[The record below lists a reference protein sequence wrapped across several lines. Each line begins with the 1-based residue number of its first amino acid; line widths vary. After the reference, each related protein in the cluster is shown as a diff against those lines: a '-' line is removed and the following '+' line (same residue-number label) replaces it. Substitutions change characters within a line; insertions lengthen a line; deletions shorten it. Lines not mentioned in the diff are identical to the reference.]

1 MYENEHIDP
10 KIEHFFCSYFRP
22 DKAKFQSDRILYYLA
37 QKVHYCRVIKTLTM
51 TEMDGMDRKIENK
64 GFLSRKMIW
73 YLLFGALMLSV
84 LAVII
89 FGDKS
94 SKYNVDVSRIT
105 IEEVK
110 HDVFQD
116 YITVQ
121 GTVEPITTIYLDA
134 VENGSVQ
141 EILIEEGN
149 MVKKGDVI
157 LRLANDNLLLE
168 ITNSEAQVVRAINEL
183 RTARLQMD
191 QTRLNYKQQIIE
203 LDITVTQSRR
213 LYENNKLL
221 REQGHISREE
231 FDQSREAYE
240 SSNELYDLVLENFRN
255 DSLYR
260 SIQINSLEKSV
271 ESMETSMEI
280 IQRRMENLNI
290 KASVD
295 GELAS
300 LNPEIGEVVTY
311 GTRVGTINI
320 LDSYKLRVDID
331 EHYIARI
338 QSGLTG
344 ECDFAS
350 TPYTGVITK
359 VYPEVQNGR
368 FAVDMVFTEEVP
380 AQIRIG
386 QTSRIR
392 LQLGE
397 SKEGVLLTKG
407 GFYQT
412 TGGQWVF
419 VLDESEE
426 FAVKRDISIG
436 RQNPRYY
443 EVLGGLE
450 PGEKVIVSSYQNYA
464 DHDKLILKHNR

>member
-1 MYENEHIDP
+1 MN
-10 KIEHFFCSYFRP
+10 
-22 DKAKFQSDRILYYLA
+22 
-37 QKVHYCRVIKTLTM
+37 
-51 TEMDGMDRKIENK
+51 GMDRKLEKKRGITKKN
-64 GFLSRKMIW
+64 IW
-73 YLLFGALMLSV
+73 YFLFGGLMIAVV
-84 LAVII
+84 LII
-89 FGDKS
+89 VFGDKS
-94 SKYNVDVSRIT
+94 SKYNVDVSRVT

-110 HDVFQD
+110 RDVFQD

-121 GTVEPITTIYLDA
+121 GTVEPITTVYLDA
-134 VENGSVQ
+134 VEGGRVE
-141 EILIEEGN
+141 EILIDEGN

-157 LRLANDNLLLE
+157 LRLSNDNLRLE
-168 ITNSEAQVVRAINEL
+168 ITNSEAQVVRTINEL

-191 QTRLNYKQQIIE
+191 QARLGYMQQIIE
-203 LDITVTQSRR
+203 LEISVAQARR
-213 LYENNKLL
+213 MFENNKIL
-221 REQGHISREE
+221 REQEHISREE
-231 FDQSREAYE
+231 FVQSRETFE
-240 SSNELYDLVLENFRN
+240 SSRKLLDLVRENYRN
-255 DSLYR
+255 DSIYR
-260 SIQINSLEKSV
+260 SIQLTSLESSV
-271 ESMETSMEI
+271 ASMETSMRI
-280 IQRRMENLNI
+280 IQGRMENLNI
-290 KASVD
+290 KATVD
-295 GELAS
+295 GELAT

-331 EHYIARI
+331 EHYIARV
-338 QSGLTG
+338 QRGLQG

-359 VYPEVQNGR
+359 IYPEVQAGR

-380 AQIRIG
+380 DQIRIG

-397 SKEGVLLTKG
+397 SKEGILLTKG

-419 VLDESEE
+419 VLDPSGE

-443 EVLGGLE
+443 EVLEGLE

-464 DHDKLILKHNR
+464 DHDKLILKYNR

>member
-1 MYENEHIDP
+1 MNDQ
-10 KIEHFFCSYFRP
+10 
-22 DKAKFQSDRILYYLA
+22 A
-37 QKVHYCRVIKTLTM
+37 
-51 TEMDGMDRKIENK
+51 GMDRKLEKK
-64 GFLSRKMIW
+64 GFINRKTIW
-73 YLLFGALMLSV
+73 YFVFGALMLTV
-84 LAVII
+84 LGIII

-110 HDVFQD
+110 EDVFQD

-134 VENGSVQ
+134 VEGGSVQ

-157 LRLANDNLLLE
+157 IRLNNDNLLLE
-168 ITNSEAQVVRAINEL
+168 ITNAEAQIVRSINEL

-191 QTRLNYKQQIIE
+191 QVKLNYKQQIIE
-203 LDITVTQSRR
+203 LQMTVAQAKR
-213 LYENNKLL
+213 LYNNNIVL

-231 FDQSREAYE
+231 FDQSKESYE
-240 SSNELYDLVLENFRN
+240 SSDELLALVLENYKN
-255 DSLYR
+255 DSTYR
-260 SIQINSLEKSV
+260 SIQISSLEASV
-271 ESMETSMEI
+271 RSMETSMEI
-280 IQRRMENLNI
+280 IRRRMDNLNI
-290 KASVD
+290 KATAD

-338 QSGLTG
+338 QRGLYG

-359 VYPEVQNGR
+359 IYPEVAGGR

-380 AQIRIG
+380 EQIRIG

-397 SKEGVLLTKG
+397 SKEGILLTKG

-419 VLDESEE
+419 VLDETEE

>member
-1 MYENEHIDP
+1 MNDQ
-10 KIEHFFCSYFRP
+10 
-22 DKAKFQSDRILYYLA
+22 A
-37 QKVHYCRVIKTLTM
+37 
-51 TEMDGMDRKIENK
+51 GMDRKLEKK
-64 GFLSRKMIW
+64 GFINRKTIW
-73 YLLFGALMLSV
+73 YFVFGALMLTV
-84 LAVII
+84 LAIII

-110 HDVFQD
+110 QDVFQD

-134 VENGSVQ
+134 VEGGSVQ

-149 MVKKGDVI
+149 MVKKGEVI
-157 LRLANDNLLLE
+157 LRLNNDNLLLE
-168 ITNSEAQVVRAINEL
+168 ITNAEAQIVRSINEL

-191 QTRLNYKQQIIE
+191 QTKLNYKQQIIE
-203 LDITVTQSRR
+203 LQMTVAQAKR
-213 LYENNKLL
+213 LYENNRVL
-221 REQGHISREE
+221 REQDHISREE
-231 FDQSREAYE
+231 FDQSKEAYE
-240 SSNELYDLVLENFRN
+240 SSDELLELVLENYKN
-255 DSLYR
+255 DSSYR
-260 SIQINSLEKSV
+260 SIQISSLEASV
-271 ESMETSMEI
+271 KSMETSMEI
-280 IQRRMENLNI
+280 IRRRMDNLNI
-290 KASVD
+290 KATAD

-338 QSGLTG
+338 QRGLYG

-359 VYPEVQNGR
+359 IYPEVAGGR

-380 AQIRIG
+380 EQIRIG

-397 SKEGVLLTKG
+397 SKEGILLTKG

-419 VLDESEE
+419 VLDETEE

-464 DHDKLILKHNR
+464 DHDKLILKYNR

>member
-1 MYENEHIDP
+1 
-10 KIEHFFCSYFRP
+10 
-22 DKAKFQSDRILYYLA
+22 
-37 QKVHYCRVIKTLTM
+37 
-51 TEMDGMDRKIENK
+51 MDGMDKKIEKK
-64 GFLSRKMIW
+64 GIPRKVIW
-73 YLLFGALMLSV
+73 YTLFGMLILAV
-84 LAVII
+84 LGVII

-110 HDVFQD
+110 QDVFQD

-121 GTVEPITTIYLDA
+121 GTVEPITTIYIDA
-134 VENGSVQ
+134 VEGGRVE

-149 MVKKGDVI
+149 MVKEGDVI
-157 LRLANDNLLLE
+157 LRLSNDNLLLE
-168 ITNSEAQVVRAINEL
+168 ITNNEAQVVRAINEL
-183 RTARLQMD
+183 RTSRLQMD
-191 QTRLNYKQQIIE
+191 QTRLNYKQQIINLE
-203 LDITVTQSRR
+203 ITVTQNQRM
-213 LYENNKLL
+213 YQNNKVL
-221 REQGHISREE
+221 REQNHISREE

-240 SSNELYDLVLENFRN
+240 SSQELLELLIENYRN
-255 DSLYR
+255 DSIYR
-260 SIQINSLEKSV
+260 AIQINSLEISV
-271 ESMETSMEI
+271 QSMEESMRI
-280 IQRRMENLNI
+280 IRRRLENLNI

-300 LNPEIGEVVTY
+300 LNPEIGEVITY

-338 QSGLTG
+338 TRGLNG

-350 TPYTGVITK
+350 NPYTGVITK
-359 VYPEVQNGR
+359 IYPEVAGGR
-368 FAVDMVFTEEVP
+368 FAVDMVFTDEVP
-380 AQIRIG
+380 EQIRIG

-397 SKEGVLLTKG
+397 SKEGILLTKG

-419 VLDESEE
+419 VLDPAEE
-426 FAVKRDISIG
+426 IAVKRDISIG

-443 EVLGGLE
+443 EVLDGLE

-464 DHDKLILKHNR
+464 DHDKLILKYNR

>member
-1 MYENEHIDP
+1 MNDHDQ
-10 KIEHFFCSYFRP
+10 
-22 DKAKFQSDRILYYLA
+22 A
-37 QKVHYCRVIKTLTM
+37 
-51 TEMDGMDRKIENK
+51 GMDRKLEKK
-64 GFLSRKMIW
+64 GFFSRKTLW
-73 YLLFGALMLSV
+73 YFVFGALMLSV
-84 LAVII
+84 LGVII

-110 HDVFQD
+110 QDVFQD

-134 VENGSVQ
+134 VEGGSVE
-141 EILIEEGN
+141 EILIDEGN

-157 LRLANDNLLLE
+157 IRLNNDNLLLE
-168 ITNSEAQVVRAINEL
+168 ITNAEAQIVRSINEL

-191 QTRLNYKQQIIE
+191 QTRLNYMQQIIE
-203 LDITVTQSRR
+203 LQMTMAQSKR
-213 LYENNKLL
+213 LYDNNKVL

-231 FDQSREAYE
+231 FDQSKEGYE
-240 SSNELYDLVLENFRN
+240 STNELLELVLENYKN

-260 SIQINSLEKSV
+260 SIQINSLEASV
-271 ESMETSMEI
+271 KSMETSMEI
-280 IQRRMENLNI
+280 IRRRMDNLNI

-338 QSGLTG
+338 QRGLTG

-350 TPYTGVITK
+350 TPYSGVITK
-359 VYPEVQNGR
+359 IYPEVAGGR
-368 FAVDMVFTEEVP
+368 FAVDMVFTEEIP
-380 AQIRIG
+380 EQIRIG

-397 SKEGVLLTKG
+397 SKEGILLTKG

-419 VLDESEE
+419 VLDETEE
-426 FAVKRDISIG
+426 FAIKRDISIG

-464 DHDKLILKHNR
+464 DHDKLMLKHNR

>member
-1 MYENEHIDP
+1 
-10 KIEHFFCSYFRP
+10 
-22 DKAKFQSDRILYYLA
+22 
-37 QKVHYCRVIKTLTM
+37 
-51 TEMDGMDRKIENK
+51 
-64 GFLSRKMIW
+64 MIT
-73 YLLFGALMLSV
+73 V

-110 HDVFQD
+110 RDVFQD

-134 VENGSVQ
+134 VEGGRVE
-141 EILIEEGN
+141 EIMIDEGN
-149 MVKKGDVI
+149 MVRQGDVI
-157 LRLANDNLLLE
+157 LRLSNDNLLLE
-168 ITNSEAQVVRAINEL
+168 ITNNEAQVVRAINEL

-191 QTRLNYKQQIIE
+191 QTRLAYKQQIIE
-203 LDITVTQSRR
+203 LKITVIQAGRMF
-213 LYENNKLL
+213 ENNKIL
-221 REQGHISREE
+221 RDQEHISREE
-231 FDQSREAYE
+231 FEQSKEAFESSRE
-240 SSNELYDLVLENFRN
+240 LLDLVIENYRN
-255 DSLYR
+255 DSIYR
-260 SIQINSLEKSV
+260 GIQINSLESSV
-271 ESMETSMEI
+271 RSMEESMLI
-280 IQRRMENLNI
+280 IRRRLDNLNV
-290 KASVD
+290 KATVD
-295 GELAS
+295 GELAT

-311 GTRVGTINI
+311 GFRVGTINI
-320 LDSYKLRVDID
+320 LESYKLRVDID
-331 EHYIARI
+331 EHYIARV
-338 QSGLTG
+338 QRGLNG

-359 VYPEVQNGR
+359 IYPEVQNGR
-368 FAVDMVFTEEVP
+368 FAVDMVFTDEVP
-380 AQIRIG
+380 EQIRIG
-386 QTSRIR
+386 QTSRMR

-397 SKEGVLLTKG
+397 SKQGILLTKG

-419 VLDESEE
+419 VLDKTDE
-426 FAVKRDISIG
+426 FAIKRDISIG

-443 EVLGGLE
+443 EVLSGLE

>member
-1 MYENEHIDP
+1 
-10 KIEHFFCSYFRP
+10 
-22 DKAKFQSDRILYYLA
+22 
-37 QKVHYCRVIKTLTM
+37 M
-51 TEMDGMDRKIENK
+51 TELDGMDRKLEKKRGIT
-64 GFLSRKMIW
+64 RKNIW
-73 YLLFGALMLSV
+73 YFLFGALMI
-84 LAVII
+84 AVVAIII

-110 HDVFQD
+110 WDVFQD

-134 VENGSVQ
+134 VEGGRVE

-149 MVKKGDVI
+149 MVEKGDVI
-157 LRLANDNLLLE
+157 LRISNDNLLLE
-168 ITNSEAQVVRAINEL
+168 ITNNEAQVVRAINEV
-183 RTARLQMD
+183 RSARLQMD
-191 QTRLNYKQQIIE
+191 QRLLTYRQQIIDLE
-203 LDITVTQSRR
+203 TKVIQSRR
-213 LYENNKLL
+213 MYDNNRVLF
-221 REQGHISREE
+221 EQNHISREE
-231 FDQSREAYE
+231 YDQSRESYE
-240 SSNELYDLVLENFRN
+240 TSQELLKLLIDNYRT
-255 DSLYR
+255 DSIYR
-260 SIQINSLEKSV
+260 SIQIISLEASV
-271 ESMETSMEI
+271 ESMEKSMRI
-280 IQRRMENLNI
+280 IRRRLDNLNV
-290 KASVD
+290 KATVN
-295 GELAS
+295 GELAT
-300 LNPEIGEVVTY
+300 LNPEIGEVITY
-311 GTRVGTINI
+311 GSRVGTINI

-331 EHYIARI
+331 EHYIARV
-338 QSGLTG
+338 QRGLYG

-359 VYPEVQNGR
+359 IYPEVQNGR
-368 FAVDMVFTEEVP
+368 FSVDMVFTDKVP
-380 AQIRIG
+380 DQIRIG

-397 SKEGVLLTKG
+397 SKEGILLTKG

-443 EVLGGLE
+443 EVLSGLE

>member
-1 MYENEHIDP
+1 
-10 KIEHFFCSYFRP
+10 
-22 DKAKFQSDRILYYLA
+22 
-37 QKVHYCRVIKTLTM
+37 M
-51 TEMDGMDRKIENK
+51 TEMDGMDRKLDKKK
-64 GFLSRKMIW
+64 GLTRKMIW
-73 YLLFGALMLSV
+73 YLLFGALMITV
-84 LAVII
+84 LGIII

-94 SKYNVDVSRIT
+94 SKYNLDVSRIT
-105 IEEVK
+105 IEEVRQ
-110 HDVFQD
+110 DVFQD

-134 VENGSVQ
+134 VEGGRVD

-149 MVKKGDVI
+149 MVKQGDVI
-157 LRLANDNLLLE
+157 LKLTNDNLLLE
-168 ITNSEAQVVRAINEL
+168 ITNNEAQVVRAINEL

-191 QTRLNYKQQIIE
+191 QTKLNYKQQIINLE
-203 LDITVTQSRR
+203 ITVTQNQRVFD
-213 LYENNKLL
+213 NNKILF
-221 REQGHISREE
+221 EQKHISREE
-231 FDQSREAYE
+231 FDISKESFE
-240 SSNELYDLVLENFRN
+240 SSTELLDLLLENFRN
-255 DSLYR
+255 DSIYR
-260 SIQINSLEKSV
+260 SIQISSLETSV
-271 ESMETSMEI
+271 QSMEASMRI
-280 IQRRMENLNI
+280 IRRRLDNLNI
-290 KASVD
+290 KATAD

-300 LNPEIGEVVTY
+300 LIPEIGQVITY
-311 GTRVGTINI
+311 GTRVGTINV

-338 QSGLTG
+338 QRGLFG

-350 TPYTGVITK
+350 SPYSGVITK
-359 VYPEVQNGR
+359 IYPEVANGR
-368 FAVDMVFTEEVP
+368 FAVDMVFTDTVP
-380 AQIRIG
+380 KQIRIG

-397 SKEGVLLTKG
+397 SKEGILLTKG

-426 FAVKRDISIG
+426 IAMKRDISIG

>member
-1 MYENEHIDP
+1 
-10 KIEHFFCSYFRP
+10 
-22 DKAKFQSDRILYYLA
+22 
-37 QKVHYCRVIKTLTM
+37 
-51 TEMDGMDRKIENK
+51 MDRKLEKK
-64 GFLSRKMIW
+64 GFFSRKTIW
-73 YLLFGALMLSV
+73 YFVFGALMLAV
-84 LAVII
+84 LGVII

-110 HDVFQD
+110 EDVFQD

-134 VENGSVQ
+134 VEGGSVE

-157 LRLANDNLLLE
+157 IRLNNDNLLLE
-168 ITNSEAQVVRAINEL
+168 ITNAEAQIVRSINEL

-203 LDITVTQSRR
+203 LQKTVAQAKR
-213 LYENNKLL
+213 LYENNKVL
-221 REQGHISREE
+221 REEGHISREE
-231 FDQSREAYE
+231 FDQSREDYE
-240 SSNELYDLVLENFRN
+240 SSSELLDLVLENYKN

-260 SIQINSLEKSV
+260 SIQINSLEASV
-271 ESMETSMEI
+271 RSMETSMEI
-280 IQRRMENLNI
+280 IRRRMDNLNI
-290 KASVD
+290 KATAD

-338 QSGLTG
+338 QRGLYG

-350 TPYTGVITK
+350 VPYTGVITK
-359 VYPEVQNGR
+359 IYPEVAGGR

-380 AQIRIG
+380 EQIRIG

-397 SKEGVLLTKG
+397 SQEGILLTKG

-464 DHDKLILKHNR
+464 DHDKLILKYNR

>member
-1 MYENEHIDP
+1 MDG
-10 KIEHFFCSYFRP
+10 
-22 DKAKFQSDRILYYLA
+22 
-37 QKVHYCRVIKTLTM
+37 
-51 TEMDGMDRKIENK
+51 MDGMDRKLEK
-64 GFLSRKMIW
+64 KRGLTRKNIW
-73 YLLFGALMLSV
+73 YFLFGALMITL
-84 LAVII
+84 LLIII

-94 SKYNVDVSRIT
+94 SKYNLDVSRIT
-105 IEEVK
+105 IEVVK
-110 HDVFQD
+110 QDVFQD

-134 VENGSVQ
+134 VEGGRVE

-149 MVKKGDVI
+149 MVTKGDVI
-157 LRLANDNLLLE
+157 LRLSNDNLLLE
-168 ITNSEAQVVRAINEL
+168 ITNNQAQVVRAINEL

-191 QTRLNYKQQIIE
+191 QTKLNYKQQIIE
-203 LDITVTQSRR
+203 LDTRVIQNERI
-213 LYENNKLL
+213 YHNNKILF
-221 REQGHISREE
+221 EQSHISREE

-240 SSNELYDLVLENFRN
+240 TSKELSELLIENYRN
-255 DSLYR
+255 DSIYR
-260 SIQINSLEKSV
+260 SIQISSLESSVKSME
-271 ESMETSMEI
+271 ESMRI
-280 IQRRMENLNI
+280 IRRRLENLNI
-290 KASVD
+290 KASID
-295 GELAS
+295 GELAT
-300 LNPEIGEVVTY
+300 LNPEIGEVITY
-311 GTRVGTINI
+311 GNRVGTINV

-338 QSGLTG
+338 QRNLTG

-350 TPYTGVITK
+350 NPYTGIITK
-359 VYPEVQNGR
+359 IYPEVQNGR
-368 FAVDMVFTEEVP
+368 FAVDMVFTDEVP
-380 AQIRIG
+380 EQIRIG

-397 SKEGVLLTKG
+397 SKEGLLLTKG

-419 VLDESEE
+419 VLDKTEE

>member
-1 MYENEHIDP
+1 
-10 KIEHFFCSYFRP
+10 
-22 DKAKFQSDRILYYLA
+22 
-37 QKVHYCRVIKTLTM
+37 
-51 TEMDGMDRKIENK
+51 MDRKLEKKRGIT
-64 GFLSRKMIW
+64 RKNIW
-73 YLLFGALMLSV
+73 YFLFGALMLVV
-84 LAVII
+84 LAIII

-105 IEEVK
+105 IEEVRQ
-110 HDVFQD
+110 DVFQD

-134 VENGSVQ
+134 VEGGSVQ
-141 EILIEEGN
+141 EILIEEGT

-157 LRLANDNLLLE
+157 LRLNNDNLLLE
-168 ITNSEAQVVRAINEL
+168 ITNNEAQVVRAINEL
-183 RTARLQMD
+183 RTACLQMD
-191 QTRLNYKQQIIE
+191 QTRLTYKQQIIE
-203 LDITVTQSRR
+203 LETTAIQAKRM
-213 LYENNKLL
+213 YENNKIL
-221 REQGHISREE
+221 REQDHISREE
-231 FDQSREAYE
+231 FDQSRETYE
-240 SSNELYDLVLENFRN
+240 STQEMLNLVLENYRN
-255 DSLYR
+255 DSIYR
-260 SIQINSLEKSV
+260 SIQISSLESSV
-271 ESMETSMEI
+271 RSMEESMRI
-280 IQRRMENLNI
+280 IRRRLENLNI
-290 KASVD
+290 KATVD

-300 LNPEIGEVVTY
+300 LNPEIGEVVTS

-338 QSGLTG
+338 QRGLTG

-359 VYPEVQNGR
+359 IYPEVQNSR

-397 SKEGVLLTKG
+397 SKEGILLTKG

-419 VLDESEE
+419 VLDETEE
-426 FAVKRDISIG
+426 FAIKRDISIG

-443 EVLGGLE
+443 EVLSGLE

>member
-1 MYENEHIDP
+1 
-10 KIEHFFCSYFRP
+10 
-22 DKAKFQSDRILYYLA
+22 
-37 QKVHYCRVIKTLTM
+37 M

-64 GFLSRKMIW
+64 GFLSRKTIW
-73 YLLFGALMLSV
+73 YLLFGALMLAV
-84 LAVII
+84 LAIII

-110 HDVFQD
+110 QDVFQD

-121 GTVEPITTIYLDA
+121 GTVEPITTVYLDA
-134 VENGSVQ
+134 VEGGRVE
-141 EILIEEGN
+141 EILIDEGN

-157 LRLANDNLLLE
+157 LRLSNDNLLLE
-168 ITNSEAQVVRAINEL
+168 ITNGEAGVVRAINEL
-183 RTARLQMD
+183 RTVQLTMD
-191 QTRLNYKQQIIE
+191 QTRVRYKQQIIE
-203 LDITVTQSRR
+203 LETQVTQSKR
-213 LYENNKLL
+213 LYENNKILHD
-221 REQGHISREE
+221 QKHVSREE
-231 FDQSREAYE
+231 FDQSRENYNA
-240 SSNELYDLVLENFRN
+240 NQQLLALVEENFRN
-255 DSLYR
+255 DSITQ
-260 SIQINSLEKSV
+260 SIQLSSMESSV
-271 ESMETSMEI
+271 QSMEESMRI
-280 IQRRMENLNI
+280 IRRRLDNLSL
-290 KASVD
+290 KATVD
-295 GELAS
+295 GELAT
-300 LNPEIGEVVTY
+300 LNPEIGEVITY

-338 QSGLTG
+338 QKELTG

-359 VYPEVQNGR
+359 IYPEVQNGR

>member
-1 MYENEHIDP
+1 
-10 KIEHFFCSYFRP
+10 
-22 DKAKFQSDRILYYLA
+22 
-37 QKVHYCRVIKTLTM
+37 
-51 TEMDGMDRKIENK
+51 MDRKLEKK
-64 GFLSRKMIW
+64 GFFSRKTIW
-73 YLLFGALMLSV
+73 YFVFGAMMLTV
-84 LAVII
+84 LGIII

-110 HDVFQD
+110 QDVFQD

-134 VENGSVQ
+134 VEGGSVE

-157 LRLANDNLLLE
+157 IRLNNDNLLLE
-168 ITNSEAQVVRAINEL
+168 ITNAEAQIVRSINEL

-191 QTRLNYKQQIIE
+191 QTRLNYMQQIIE
-203 LDITVTQSRR
+203 LQKTVAQSKRQ
-213 LYENNKLL
+213 YDNNKVL
-221 REQGHISREE
+221 REDGHISREE
-231 FDQSREAYE
+231 FDQSKEDYE
-240 SSNELYDLVLENFRN
+240 SSDELLDLVLENYKN

-260 SIQINSLEKSV
+260 SIQINSLEASV
-271 ESMETSMEI
+271 KSMETSMEI
-280 IQRRMENLNI
+280 IRRRMDNLNI
-290 KASVD
+290 KATAD

-338 QSGLTG
+338 QRGLFG
-344 ECDFAS
+344 ECDFAGE
-350 TPYTGVITK
+350 PYTGVITK
-359 VYPEVQNGR
+359 IYPEVAGGR

-380 AQIRIG
+380 EQIRIG

-397 SKEGVLLTKG
+397 SKEGILLSKG

-464 DHDKLILKHNR
+464 DHDKLILKYNR

>member
-1 MYENEHIDP
+1 MDAMDK
-10 KIEHFFCSYFRP
+10 KIEKKGIP
-22 DKAKFQSDRILYYLA
+22 
-37 QKVHYCRVIKTLTM
+37 
-51 TEMDGMDRKIENK
+51 RKY
-64 GFLSRKMIW
+64 IW
-73 YLLFGALMLSV
+73 YFLFGALLLAV
-84 LAVII
+84 LGVII

-110 HDVFQD
+110 QDVFQD

-134 VENGSVQ
+134 VEGGRVE
-141 EILIEEGN
+141 EIMIDEGN
-149 MVKKGDVI
+149 MVKAGDVI
-157 LRLANDNLLLE
+157 LRLSNDNLLLE
-168 ITNSEAQVVRAINEL
+168 ISNNEALVVRAINEL
-183 RTARLQMD
+183 RTSRLQMD
-191 QTRLNYKQQIIE
+191 QTRLSYKEQIINLE
-203 LDITVTQSRR
+203 ISVRQNRR
-213 LYENNKLL
+213 MYESNKLL
-221 REQGHISREE
+221 REQEHISREE

-240 SSNELYDLVLENFRN
+240 STTELLDLLIENYHN
-255 DSLYR
+255 DSIYR
-260 SIQINSLEKSV
+260 SIQISSLEVSVKSME
-271 ESMETSMEI
+271 ESMRI
-280 IQRRMENLNI
+280 IRRRLENLKI
-290 KASVD
+290 KASVN
-295 GELAS
+295 GELAT
-300 LNPEIGEVVTY
+300 LNPEIGEVISY
-311 GTRVGTINI
+311 GFRVGTINI

-338 QSGLTG
+338 TKGLNG

-350 TPYTGVITK
+350 NPYTGIITK
-359 VYPEVQNGR
+359 IYPEVQNGR

-419 VLDESEE
+419 VLDPSEE